1 MTSSSSSISASDP
14 ETEPEHE
21 MNGQSVAATLRAS
34 SASTDLYEASVP
46 LRNRNSE
53 HGGVELPPVGVGPAT
68 PGSRHVDDESLSVDV
83 GPAIPD
89 STEKWLTGAGGLLML
104 ALNPRCSCSMFPS
117 FACRLP

>member
-1 MTSSSSSISASDP
+1 
-14 ETEPEHE
+14 

-53 HGGVELPPVGVGPAT
+53 HGGVELPPVGVGPATPGSRHVSSESPSIDMGPAT